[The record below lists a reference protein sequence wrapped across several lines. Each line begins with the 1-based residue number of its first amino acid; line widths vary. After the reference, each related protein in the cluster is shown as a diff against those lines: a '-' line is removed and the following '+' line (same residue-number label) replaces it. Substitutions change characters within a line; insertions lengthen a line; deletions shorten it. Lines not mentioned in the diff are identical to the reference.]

1 MGVMAGQ
8 DAWVRPLVDGLR
20 TLFRRGSR
28 VPQVAIAVAVANL
41 EPDAEVEPGVLPEP
55 VDRESRDA
63 NVPRTPDSGYASLQ
77 SSIDGGSSPD
87 SQHWDAVPPA
97 PVMPAPRACERC
109 HEVHGPG
116 GVPRYWCTQWGK
128 RHHQNFHCY
137 GLRDAHRKFPLRCLA
152 DKPELTPCKLCANP

>member
-1 MGVMAGQ
+1 M
-8 DAWVRPLVDGLR
+8 RPLVDGLR

-28 VPQVAIAVAVANL
+28 IPQVAITVAVANL

-55 VDRESRDA
+55 ADRESRDA
-63 NVPRTPDSGYASLQ
+63 NVPRTPDSGYASRQ

-87 SQHWDAVPPA
+87 SQPWDAVPLA
-97 PVMPAPRACERC
+97 PVPLCQRMRDPCTAEPRACERC
-109 HEVHGPG
+109 HEVHGPS

-128 RHHQNFHCY
+128 RYHQDFNCY

-152 DKPELTPCKLCANP
+152 DWPELTPCKLCANP